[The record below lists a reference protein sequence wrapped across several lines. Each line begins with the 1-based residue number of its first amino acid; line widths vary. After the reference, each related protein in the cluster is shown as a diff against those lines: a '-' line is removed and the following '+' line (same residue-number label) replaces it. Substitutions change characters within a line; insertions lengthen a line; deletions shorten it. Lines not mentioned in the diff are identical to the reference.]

1 MRRLIL
7 TFLVIGGA
15 GALAPAQTRAWEKII
30 APGLTYRMEADFA
43 RPLTIHG
50 LRWSPQASA
59 VTARAVIAG
68 GTVFGDEGP
77 SRGRQTV
84 GQMAADTGAIA
95 GMNADFFPW
104 TGDPLGL
111 MLSRGQLVSR
121 PWSKRAFFAWG
132 SGRSAFGR
140 AEFSGQVRAGARTAA
155 LNGIN
160 EESGDNMLVYNAN
173 IAGMAPLKE
182 SGAHALLETSQEP
195 MAGGKVSAKVVSI
208 SQEKTLKLGPGQAS
222 LSGSGTAAEFVRSLK
237 PGDEVEVETRLTGM
251 DFQGLTEAV
260 AGGPWLIRDGKETVE
275 AVFEGFGEK
284 FSTDRHPRTAI
295 GRTADGDIWLVVI
308 DGRQPGMS
316 RGVSLSET
324 AQALIRLGCVEG
336 INLDGGGSSELW
348 ARGVTLNKPS
358 DPVSRPVANGIFL
371 YPAVPLAPTQV
382 EMVIQG
388 RPRVTMG
395 LFSQYRVVDS
405 RGVEIPA
412 GEVLWSASGS
422 AWIDQG
428 GFVRGVKAGEA
439 MVRAGVRGRVLEVKV
454 TVEDPAAAPPPTPA
468 AL

>member
-1 MRRLIL
+1 M
-7 TFLVIGGA
+7 
-15 GALAPAQTRAWEKII
+15 
-30 APGLTYRMEADFA
+30 
-43 RPLTIHG
+43 
-50 LRWSPQASA
+50 A
-59 VTARAVIAG
+59 V
-68 GTVFGDEGP
+68 E
-77 SRGRQTV
+77 
-84 GQMAADTGAIA
+84 TGAIA

-132 SGRSAFGR
+132 GTRSTFGR
-140 AEFSGQVRAGARTAA
+140 AEFAGEVRVGARKAA

-160 EESGDNMLVYNAN
+160 EESGDNMLVYNAA

-182 SGAHALLETSQEP
+182 AGAHALLETAQEP
-195 MAGGKVSAKVVSI
+195 RAGGTLSAKVVST
-208 SQEKTLKLGPGQAS
+208 SQEKTLRIGPGQAA
-222 LSGSGTAAEFVRSLK
+222 LSGSGTAAEFVRSLQ
-237 PGDEVEVETRLTGM
+237 PGDEIEVDTRLTGM

-295 GRTADGDIWLVVI
+295 GKTADGDIWLVVI

-324 AQALIRLGCVEG
+324 AQVLMRLGCVEG
-336 INLDGGGSSELW
+336 INLDGGGSSEMW

-371 YPAVPLAPTQV
+371 YPAAPLVPSQV

-395 LFSQYRVVDS
+395 LFSQYRVMDS

-412 GEVLWSASGS
+412 GEVFWSTSGT

-428 GFVRGVKAGEA
+428 GFVRGVKPGEA
-439 MVRAGVRGRVLEVKV
+439 TVRAGVRGKVLEVKV
-454 TVEDPAAAPPPTPA
+454 TVEDPAAPPSATPA
-468 AL
+468 EPQ